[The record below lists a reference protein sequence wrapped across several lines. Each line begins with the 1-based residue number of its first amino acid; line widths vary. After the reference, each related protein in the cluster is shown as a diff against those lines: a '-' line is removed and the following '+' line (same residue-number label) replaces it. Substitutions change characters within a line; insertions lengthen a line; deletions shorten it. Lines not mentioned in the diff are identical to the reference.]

1 MEAEPLTTFTSR
13 IAGKN
18 AKVRVYGDRIE
29 WNRTSALGRPRDAE
43 MVPIKSLT
51 SVTSKKDGIAYH
63 KVTLITTGNEID
75 FRVVK
80 KEAEAV
86 RALIT
91 SLILNGPP
99 SQPTETPPPPES
111 SATQP
116 PPPGTPP
123 PPNSPPP
130 PAAPAPTA
138 SIGEELER
146 LVGLREAGH
155 LTDEEFAA
163 QKAKLLA

>member
-18 AKVRVYGDRIE
+18 AKVRVYGDRVE
-29 WNRTSALGRPRDAE
+29 WNRTSALGRSRDAE
-43 MVPIKSLT
+43 MIPIKSLT
-51 SVTSKKDGIAYH
+51 SVTSKKDGIAHH

-80 KEAEAV
+80 KEAVAV
-86 RALIT
+86 VALLT

-99 SQPTETPPPPES
+99 AQPTET
-111 SATQP
+111 
-116 PPPGTPP
+116 
-123 PPNSPPP
+123 PPP

-138 SIGEELER
+138 SFGEELER

-155 LTDEEFAA
+155 LTDEELAA